1 MRPHGLCDVEPG
13 PRIGRLGSDIEE
25 QRTVR
30 AEHACR
36 RGDPSIRPFQVI
48 GAREGVAILVVV
60 DAKVV
65 GRGSHDDV
73 DGARGQL
80 ADTYLSVS
88 WNADGSLELRFARAR
103 AVRAGAGRAGR
114 AR

>member
-13 PRIGRLGSDIEE
+13 PRIGRLGSHIEE

-30 AEHACR
+30 AERACR

-80 ADTYLSVS
+80 AEHLDTVAEVKDA
-88 WNADGSLELRFARAR
+88 ADWTYFKRF
-103 AVRAGAGRAGR
+103 VWFQEN
-114 AR
+114 